1 MRPVLEVRERGA
13 VDEVPAAPCCVRCLK
28 RNGDP
33 EPGSVR
39 SHGNAGTSQR
49 LVLPPLTM
57 AERPDQGTDS
67 SALGSGENG
76 KLCDIR
82 SAAREPA
89 VLLALAPRPAMRPN
103 VPKITPPT
111 MASRPAFE
119 CSPRLTWNFITAERG
134 TATSRAPSWPWSQSR
149 KESSSAPANVP
160 TSHCDVVVVLMRTRW
175 PTAGELS

>member
-57 AERPDQGTDS
+57 AERPDQGTDP

-89 VLLALAPRPAMRPN
+89 VLLALASQTRDETQRSEDHPADDG
-103 VPKITPPT
+103 VP
-111 MASRPAFE
+111 ARVRVFA
-119 CSPRLTWNFITAERG
+119 TAYLEFHH
-134 TATSRAPSWPWSQSR
+134 S
-149 KESSSAPANVP
+149 
-160 TSHCDVVVVLMRTRW
+160 
-175 PTAGELS
+175 